1 MSAAAR
7 LLVAVES
14 LVVEVVRLDPGLPLP
29 AYQRPGD
36 AGLDLHAATDVT
48 IPPGERVV
56 IGTGIAIAIP
66 EGYVGLATP
75 RSGLAARNGLSI
87 VNAPGVVDSGYRGE
101 VKLILINHDPSQAI
115 EIRRGE
121 RISQLVIVPFAVA
134 ELVERDELPPSER
147 GSGGHGSTG
156 V

>member
-1 MSAAAR
+1 
-7 LLVAVES
+7 VES
-14 LVVEVVRLDPGLPLP
+14 LVVEIVRLDPGLPLP

-36 AGLDLHAATDVT
+36 AGLDLHAAADVT
-48 IPPGERVV
+48 IAPGERVV

-75 RSGLAARNGLSI
+75 RSGLAARSGLSI

-121 RISQLVIVPFAVA
+121 RISQLVIVPFATA
-134 ELVERDELPPSER
+134 EFVERDELPATER